1 MTRGEKG
8 ECLAAEYLT
17 EQGYEVVA
25 RNFRTRFGELDIIAQ
40 KDGFLALVEVKLR
53 KNARHGAACEA
64 VDLAKQRRLIF
75 AAEEWLSNHPIALQP
90 RFDVIEVYL
99 PDDADTPLI
108 HHLENAFDA

>member
-17 EQGYEVVA
+17 EHGYEVVA

-40 KDGFLALVEVKLR
+40 KDGVLALVEVKLR
-53 KNARHGAACEA
+53 RNARYGAACEA

-75 AAEEWLSNHPIALQP
+75 AAEEWLSSHPTALQP

-99 PDDADTPLI
+99 PDGADTPLI

>member
-53 KNARHGAACEA
+53 KNARYGAACEA

>member
-1 MTRGEKG
+1 VTRGAQG
-8 ECLAAEYLT
+8 ERLAAEYLT
-17 EQGYEVVA
+17 AQGYEIVA
-25 RNFRTRFGELDIIAQ
+25 RNFRTRFGELDLIAQ

-64 VDLAKQRRLIF
+64 VDLVKQNRLIL
-75 AAEEWLSNHPIALQP
+75 AAEEWLSVHPTALQP

-99 PDDADTPLI
+99 PDGADTPLL

>member
-17 EQGYEVVA
+17 EHGYEVVA

-40 KDGFLALVEVKLR
+40 KDGVLALVEVKLR
-53 KNARHGAACEA
+53 RNARYGAACEA

-75 AAEEWLSNHPIALQP
+75 AAEEWLSTHPTALQP

-99 PDDADTPLI
+99 PDGADTPLI